1 MAGSY
6 GHIAP
11 SPDGQV
17 EMRVDEL
24 ARLCED
30 AAKTMSTSNSHRL
43 ILFNAARAIMELA
56 IRLEAEQRMVS
67 NLFIAGQQLDEVDQ
81 RRDECLLKCQ
91 DWTREG
97 LAVVLEPIERERND
111 AIIQVRGAVTALKL
125 PMTGQQQPAESS
137 KIIALN

>member
-1 MAGSY
+1 MS
-6 GHIAP
+6 P
-11 SPDGQV
+11 VPDGQV

-30 AAKTMSTSNSHRL
+30 AAKTMSTTNSHRL
-43 ILFNAARAIMELA
+43 LLFNAARAIMELA

-67 NLFIAGQQLDEVDQ
+67 NLFVAGQQLDEVDQ

-97 LAVVLEPIERERND
+97 LAVVLEPIDRERD
-111 AIIQVRGAVTALKL
+111 EAIVQVRGAVTALKL
-125 PMTGQQQPAESS
+125 PLAGPQEQAESS